1 MLKSM
6 WLLLDDLVRGHLVPL
21 DQTRVRDPAQDR
33 HAHQRGDAPQEGAPA
48 PETDRNQAQDRDQ
61 AGQDHQGLQDRQLG
75 VEVGIPGAE
84 GHTPLGE
91 EEVEHGQ
98 PVPGG
103 LQEEQQGR
111 QDQEVTPGPSGD
123 RDGPGRDLNAP
134 GAEVHSDGGET
145 RDNQDPHQPAI
156 EGGPERELEHVEGH
170 LLVEERVPDAERRRI
185 QGLQDQLPSVCPQ
198 PAGEEGQRHAH
209 GEGQTAEVWLQD
221 LWTWQSG
228 GVLRRHEG
236 LARGEPPGKGHV
248 AVQDQEE
255 RGARDHPEE
264 DLRPEHGD
272 EDRRELHL
280 AEPQPVGVEAQDLAD
295 RAHKD

>member
-75 VEVGIPGAE
+75 VEVGIPAAE

-103 LQEEQQGR
+103 LQEEQQGS
-111 QDQEVTPGPSGD
+111 QGQEVTPGPSGD
-123 RDGPGRDLNAP
+123 RDTPGGDLNAP
-134 GAEVHSDGGET
+134 GAEVHGD
-145 RDNQDPHQPAI
+145 R
-156 EGGPERELEHVEGH
+156 
-170 LLVEERVPDAERRRI
+170 
-185 QGLQDQLPSVCPQ
+185 
-198 PAGEEGQRHAH
+198 
-209 GEGQTAEVWLQD
+209 GQT
-221 LWTWQSG
+221 
-228 GVLRRHEG
+228 REG
-236 LARGEPPGKGHV
+236 
-248 AVQDQEE
+248 
-255 RGARDHPEE
+255 E
-264 DLRPEHGD
+264 DLS
-272 EDRRELHL
+272 
-280 AEPQPVGVEAQDLAD
+280 QP
-295 RAHKD
+295 